1 MPHLAEFY
9 SIWIKARAE
18 HKSSVCASGLTCL
31 ATNTMGTK
39 AHSQS
44 TGLRR
49 ISLSK
54 GFIGYDLSSHGRGI
68 LPLSP
73 SVLSVL
79 LSRSSAGGRSF
90 CSIAGCRSEC
100 LHANRRDEAGKH
112 DTGKANHHRKEPRHN
127 MSRRQIAVTDG
138 ETGYKSKIKS
148 VLDAPLLYVPDEK
161 SGPDHR
167 EKNPGQHRPD
177 DAKQSKELYEEDAPV
192 VP

>member
-1 MPHLAEFY
+1 
-9 SIWIKARAE
+9 
-18 HKSSVCASGLTCL
+18 
-31 ATNTMGTK
+31 
-39 AHSQS
+39 
-44 TGLRR
+44 
-49 ISLSK
+49 
-54 GFIGYDLSSHGRGI
+54 
-68 LPLSP
+68 
-73 SVLSVL
+73 
-79 LSRSSAGGRSF
+79 
-90 CSIAGCRSEC
+90 
-100 LHANRRDEAGKH
+100 
-112 DTGKANHHRKEPRHN
+112 